1 MNYEP
6 NTIALAVFLQCGREH
21 VANRRGDYAQPS
33 VEGVSRDS
41 RETCRHEV
49 TRPDL
54 GGHYRYGP
62 AFPLTFSSFRN
73 GLQELGYDLTFPEL
87 TSEDYQDFLR
97 YLSDTRQ
104 PNAATRAGFLRRV
117 AAME

>member
-6 NTIALAVFLQCGREH
+6 NTIALAVFLQFGREH

-41 RETCRHEV
+41 RETCRHDIDV
-49 TRPDL
+49 MRPVL

-62 AFPLTFSSFRN
+62 AFPLTFSSFQN
-73 GLQELGYDLTFPEL
+73 GLQELGYDLT
-87 TSEDYQDFLR
+87 
-97 YLSDTRQ
+97 
-104 PNAATRAGFLRRV
+104 
-117 AAME
+117 